1 MNTKQNK
8 KENDL
13 IAEAY
18 QQINEWGEDLDPA
31 NNPLDALKYRI
42 AEMEGQNP
50 RVTAR
55 YAREVVDEILHMGK
69 AVSAEEVEAV
79 LRTEIR
85 SAAGL
90 GGEFNAQGRQER
102 PLFDE
107 ELIKYIMT
115 PFEDKHDDGSE
126 RHRSSWKSAEQEA
139 VERGEA
145 AARRTPPDRASFAP
159 QQHPDFEPE
168 LPER

>member
-1 MNTKQNK
+1 MNIRQNK

-13 IAEAY
+13 IVEAY
-18 QQINEWGEDLDPA
+18 QQINEWGGDLDPA

-55 YAREVVDEILHMGK
+55 YAREVVDQILHMGK

-79 LRTEIR
+79 LR
-85 SAAGL
+85 
-90 GGEFNAQGRQER
+90 AQKAHEKSGDPRTGKWDYA
-102 PLFDE
+102 PLFNDE
-107 ELIKYIMT
+107 LVQYIMT

-126 RHRSSWKSAEQEA
+126 RFRSSWKSDNQPANINMRGRAASEGEGKPDEQAEWNSKQA
-139 VERGEA
+139 TGD
-145 AARRTPPDRASFAP
+145 PMSMY
-159 QQHPDFEPE
+159 
-168 LPER
+168 